1 MKYAKLIPAFS
12 LFLTGFTAIVG
23 QVILI
28 RELLITFSGNEL
40 AIGIF
45 LGNLL
50 LLEAIGSLIASYR
63 VERSNTSTIKF
74 IILQILLS
82 FSLPLIIFLIRIIK
96 TTLGILP
103 GESINLL
110 MLFLLSLLLLLPFGL
125 LNGALF
131 SYACRLLSASQQK
144 NYAIAGKVYIL
155 ESAGSISGG
164 LAVTYL
170 ALRFFNSFQSAT
182 LLILLTLLSCWTL
195 AVGMAG
201 TASLEKNQRIRRHKY
216 QNRYLI
222 LAGILSFS
230 YLLLGPLNDS
240 LQQQSIRRQ
249 WPGYEVLSYKNSIYG
264 NVTLLKQMD
273 QFILLAN
280 GIPTVTFP
288 VPDIAASE
296 DFAHLPFLFYTAA
309 GKVLL
314 IGGGLGGTINE
325 LLKHDIQKLDY
336 AELDPLLLETIR
348 EYIPAADQPEL
359 NDPRVNIHAVD
370 GRFFLQQVEEQYDL
384 ILLNLPDPA
393 NLEINRFYTADFFK
407 LCRKKLSTGG
417 LLVFQL
423 PGSATY
429 LNREL
434 INLNSCLLQT
444 VRQIFGYVLVI
455 PDEVNLFMATDDPV
469 MLSATTDQLAGQFK
483 QQQITTRMITP
494 VYLQYKLSARRQADF
509 LEQTTLTA
517 AGIRINTDL
526 SPIALYY
533 SLAYHYSIHSP
544 RFVAW
549 MQKIPN
555 IRLSNLLLLIFF
567 ALILL
572 LCLFYRVRRSAAW
585 KNIVVFPV
593 ISSGFIGI
601 GIPVVFMLLFQS
613 LFGYIYL
620 WIGLLV
626 TSFMTGL
633 TTGSIWITSRLN
645 KIRNESREFIILL
658 ILLTVYLLLILMFLT
673 GLKYSSTNLFSP
685 AVMKI
690 FILLATA
697 CCGFLVGTQ
706 FPLANKIFLGIDTRI
721 AQTGGLLYSAD
732 LAGAWLGGLIVT
744 ALLIPIFGLINTVL
758 VFLVLNLISLCFLIL
773 SVRK

>member
-1 MKYAKLIPAFS
+1 MKHAKLIPAFS

-45 LGNLL
+45 LANLL
-50 LLEAIGSLIASYR
+50 LLEAIGSFTASYR
-63 VERSNTSTIKF
+63 VERSNTITTKF

-103 GESINLL
+103 GESVNLL

-131 SYACRLLSASQQK
+131 SYACRLLSASQEK
-144 NYAIAGKVYIL
+144 NYAVAGKVYIL
-155 ESAGSISGG
+155 ESAGSIIGG
-164 LAVTYL
+164 LTVTYL
-170 ALRFFNSFQSAT
+170 ALRFFNSFQSTT
-182 LLILLTLLSCWTL
+182 LLILLTLLSCMILW
-195 AVGMAG
+195 AAAPG
-201 TASLEKNQRIRRHKY
+201 LEKNKRISLNKY
-216 QNRYLI
+216 QNML
-222 LAGILSFS
+222 LMMAGMLSCGS
-230 YLLLGPLNDS
+230 LLLPLNDY
-240 LQQQSIRRQ
+240 LHRQSIRRQ
-249 WPGYEVLSYKNSIYG
+249 WPGYEVLSYRNSIYG

-273 QFILLAN
+273 QYILLAN
-280 GIPTVTFP
+280 GIPAVTLP

-309 GKVLL
+309 EKVLL

-325 LLKHDIQKLDY
+325 LLKHDVQKIDY

-359 NDPRVNIHAVD
+359 NDARVKIHTVD
-370 GRFFLQQVEEQYDL
+370 GRFFLQQVDEQYDI

-407 LCRKKLSTGG
+407 LCRKKLSAGG

-444 VRQIFGYVLVI
+444 VRQIFGSVLVI
-455 PDEVNLFMATDDPV
+455 PDEVNLFMATEDSA
-469 MLSATTDQLAGQFK
+469 MLAAAPDQLAGQFK
-483 QQQITTRMITP
+483 QQKITTRMITP

-509 LEQTTLTA
+509 LEQTALTA

-526 SPIALYY
+526 APIALYY

-555 IRLSNLLLLIFF
+555 IRLFNLLLVIFP

-572 LCLFYRVRRSAAW
+572 LWISCRVRRSTAW
-585 KNIVVFPV
+585 KNIVVIPV
-593 ISSGFIGI
+593 IASGFIGI

-633 TTGSIWITSRLN
+633 TIGSIWITGRLN
-645 KIRNESREFIILL
+645 KIGNELREFIILL
-658 ILLTVYLLLILMFLT
+658 VLLTVYLLLILMVLT
-673 GLKYSSTNLFSP
+673 GLKYSSTNLFSTTG
-685 AVMKI
+685 MKL
-690 FILLATA
+690 FILAATT
-697 CCGFLVGTQ
+697 CCGFLVGAQ

-744 ALLIPIFGLINTVL
+744 AVLIPIFGLINTVL

-773 SVRK
+773 IARK